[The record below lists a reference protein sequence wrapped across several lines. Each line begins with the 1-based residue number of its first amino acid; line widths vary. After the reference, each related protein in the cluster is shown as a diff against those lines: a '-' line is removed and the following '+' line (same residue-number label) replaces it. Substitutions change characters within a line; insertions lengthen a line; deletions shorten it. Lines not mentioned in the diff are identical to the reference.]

1 MIGYTLKHVLELVP
15 EALPLVKQASIEKD
29 YPINNKDSCVAS
41 ALSISYMQ
49 QISGQNVDYGVLE
62 KVAGAIEAY
71 NLQGEVDL
79 LSKKMVSTW
88 NSRLVKQASVE
99 TEETYMTK
107 QANWEGD
114 LTGFVDIEK
123 MVEKATELFEK
134 AAQIGVIPSQEVRRY
149 SGDAFLAKEAALGA
163 LGARFQ
169 ATKDT
174 TFVKLAAA
182 LSKEAEII
190 PPGNLVRSLC
200 KTVTGLDKK
209 AGLLAIGFNFYKE
222 ALIEKE
228 AAVSGT
234 SVSICGTSYPI
245 QKVMAL
251 PESYVNDYLGKDFSK
266 ELNSDPASAKALVES
281 LPLDTQH
288 VLATLLKNAN

>member
-29 YPINNKDSCVAS
+29 YPIDNKDSCVAS
-41 ALSISYMQ
+41 ALAISYKQ
-49 QISGQNVDYGVLE
+49 QISGQKVDYDVLE

-71 NLQGEVDL
+71 NLQSEVDL
-79 LSKKMVSTW
+79 LSKKMTVTW

-99 TEETYMTK
+99 TEETYLTK
-107 QANWEGD
+107 QAGWEGD
-114 LTGFVDIEK
+114 LSGFLDIEK
-123 MVEKATELFEK
+123 AAEKATELLEK

-149 SGDAFLAKEAALGA
+149 SGDAYLAKEAALGA

-169 ATKDT
+169 ATKDA

-182 LSKEAEII
+182 LSKEAEFI
-190 PPGNLVRSLC
+190 PPGSLVKSLC

-234 SVSICGTSYPI
+234 SVSICGSSYPI

-251 PESYVNDYLGKDFSK
+251 PDSYVSDYLGKDFSK

-281 LPLDTQH
+281 LPLDSQH